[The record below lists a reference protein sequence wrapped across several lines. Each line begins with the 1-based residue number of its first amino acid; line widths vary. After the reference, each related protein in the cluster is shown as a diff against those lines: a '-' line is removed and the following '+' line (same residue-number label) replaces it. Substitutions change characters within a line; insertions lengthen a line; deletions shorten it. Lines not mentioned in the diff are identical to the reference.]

1 MTKDYE
7 EKIRA
12 AVEKVAA
19 AVAGGSIRTLAHML
33 GVSSQAIYKWI
44 KEGVPVKRALEMSL
58 MTRGQVQWHELVP
71 EVLDDLRQSI
81 AKMGVQL

>member
-1 MTKDYE
+1 MATFDEQKVRE
-7 EKIRA
+7 AIGRVAKIAFNGGVRDL
-12 AVEKVAA
+12 AA
-19 AVAGGSIRTLAHML
+19 AL
-33 GVSSQAIYKWI
+33 GVSTQAVYKWGQ
-44 KEGVPVKRALEMSL
+44 EGVPVKRALEMSL

>member
-7 EKIRA
+7 DKVRS
-12 AVEKVAA
+12 AVEKVAT
-19 AVAGGSIRTLAHML
+19 AVANGSIRELAHML

-58 MTRGQVQWHELVP
+58 MTRGAVQWHELVP
-71 EVLDDLRQSI
+71 EVLEDLRKSI

>member
-44 KEGVPVKRALEMSL
+44 KVPSDVGGVEVSIFVHGHRHTLRNREGSFHQRTKSL
-58 MTRGQVQWHELVP
+58 L
-71 EVLDDLRQSI
+71 
-81 AKMGVQL
+81 

>member
-1 MTKDYE
+1 MIENDEDKV
-7 EKIRA
+7 RA
-12 AVEKVAA
+12 AVERVTV
-19 AVAGGSIRTLAHML
+19 AVANGSIRELAHML

-58 MTRGQVQWHELVP
+58 MTKGQVQWHELVP
-71 EVLDDLRQSI
+71 EVLDDLRKSI